1 MPVFCLDCWFT
12 VEVAG
17 SPAASPSEIMRLP
30 DDAINCL
37 LVVTTSSGT
46 AAANEA
52 SPRTRYEVLLF
63 SCFPGMVPWAAFYV
77 MVSALFEV
85 ISVSWLPGL
94 VEALTYGPPTVI

>member
-1 MPVFCLDCWFT
+1 MPVFCPNCWFT
-12 VEVAG
+12 VRVVG
-17 SPAASPSEIMRLP
+17 SPAASTSEIMRLP
-30 DDAINCL
+30 DEATCCL

-63 SCFPGMVPWAAFYV
+63 SCFPGMVPRAAFCG

-85 ISVSWLPGL
+85 ISVS
-94 VEALTYGPPTVI
+94 